1 MQYYNMNFLQK
12 LKMRLMYR
20 EAIRKADKAHADDGG
35 RYYVLPSA
43 EGKLLIMDKKN
54 FRILKRKHY
63 INSKATV
70 QDLLNECFYFTPYCN
85 GDCAITAEILA
96 IKRKQYLSWC
106 EAFHKIK
113 KSRRKTRLKNS

>member
-1 MQYYNMNFLQK
+1 MNIFQK
-12 LKMRLMYR
+12 IKASLIYR

-70 QDLLNECFYFTPYCN
+70 QDMLNECFYFTPYCN
-85 GDCAITAEILA
+85 GDCAITPEIRA
-96 IKRKQYLSWC
+96 IKYKQYLSWR
-106 EAFHKIK
+106 EALLKIK
-113 KSRRKTRLKNS
+113 KKRK